1 METYI
6 IIGIIAVVVV
16 AIGVYSIL
24 RNKKINEN
32 GIEADAVVS
41 RIDTDTQTDADGSV
55 STNETYYVDYQNAE
69 GEIVTAKLGKKN
81 NRKKKQLVRIGC
93 AALALA
99 MTVGA
104 VPFLMS
110 HAAEGEAVTPIDIA
124 AKNDVVSP
132 ADASARSITGTAE
145 PNQYMTGIVESGS
158 CGDGV
163 TYTID
168 SEGTMVISG
177 SGTIAD
183 HAFDC
188 KDNFSCVVFADGSN
202 ITGIG
207 IQAFGHCKKLS
218 SFAFPENVTVI
229 EADMFYE
236 CSGLTSVYIPR
247 GVTQIGDSAFHGCT
261 SLKSVDIPEGVTTI
275 GKEAFSLSAVTTV
288 TIPSTVTSIEIFAF
302 ERCKKL
308 ETVVFQKGVTDT
320 GEYMFQECTALKNVT
335 FPSTMKKIGYR
346 AFSHCTSLTSLN
358 LPDNLTTIG
367 KDSFIGCIGL
377 TSVTI
382 PGRVTE
388 LGNGAFMDCKG
399 LTSLTIEAGV
409 PAIGSTAF
417 QHCESLTSVTIPGSV
432 KTINY
437 DAFRSCFNMESVT
450 ISDGVKNIRNG
461 AFWNCSRLTSLTI
474 PDSVTTIERD
484 TFRQCPGLT
493 SVIIPDSVTSIG
505 TDVLGECE
513 NLTSVTI
520 PCGLTVTERNPVT
533 LDENRKATDYFTNA
547 TVILSHNWEVSSTTA
562 TCTQSGI
569 ENLKCSVCGK
579 KRTRDADALGHDWD
593 EWKVTTYATCERKG
607 EETRVCK
614 HDATHTETRE
624 IAALGHRWGEW
635 EVTKKPTDTEA
646 GVETCTCQNDASHT
660 QTRGVKFAFTS
671 DAYQWTAGSKDGMT
685 VIVKNVAEDG
695 DDTTTF
701 DRFRNVYVDGVAL
714 TKDKDYT
721 AEPGSVKI
729 TLSAEYLQSLGTGVH
744 TIRIELT
751 VASLEQHPF
760 TIVKPSSGP
769 SSPATGESGMMT
781 TFCMAL
787 MLIASYGVVFARKRK
802 QTEQA

>member
-1 METYI
+1 MDTTTYI
-6 IIGIIAVVVV
+6 FIGVAVVVV
-16 AIGVYSIL
+16 AIVAVYTIL

-93 AALALA
+93 AALALTL
-99 MTVGA
+99 TVGT

-110 HAAEGEAVTPIDIA
+110 HAAEGEAVTPSDIA

-132 ADASARSITGTAE
+132 ADASVRSITETVE
-145 PNQYMTGIVESGS
+145 PKRYMDNAVESGF

-183 HAFDC
+183 RAFDW
-188 KDNFSCVVFADGSN
+188 KDNFSRVVFADGSN

-207 IQAFGHCKKLS
+207 IQAFGYCKKLS

-229 EADMFYE
+229 EADMFFG
-236 CSGLTSVYIPR
+236 CSGLTSVDIPQ
-247 GVTQIGDSAFHGCT
+247 GVTKIGKSAFYGCT

-275 GKEAFSLSAVTTV
+275 GSEAFSLSAVTTV

-335 FPSTMKKIGYR
+335 FPSTMKTIGYW

-358 LPDNLTTIG
+358 LPDGLTTIG
-367 KDSFIGCIGL
+367 NNSFIGCTGL

-382 PGRVTE
+382 PGSVTE
-388 LGNGAFMDCKG
+388 LGDGAFMNCTG
-399 LTSLTIEAGV
+399 LTSLTIEDGV

-437 DAFRSCFNMESVT
+437 DAFRSCLKMESVT
-450 ISDGVKNIRNG
+450 ISEGVKTIRNG
-461 AFWNCSRLTSLTI
+461 AFWNCSSLTSLTI
-474 PDSVTTIERD
+474 ADSVTTIERD
-484 TFRQCPGLT
+484 AFRQCPGLT

-505 TDVLGECE
+505 KNVLGECE
-513 NLTSVTI
+513 KLMSVTI
-520 PCGLTVTERNPVT
+520 PCGLTVGDRPVVT
-533 LDENRKATDYFTNA
+533 LDENRQATNYFTNA
-547 TVILSHNWEVSSTTA
+547 TVSLSHGDHWEVISTTA

-569 ENLKCSVCGK
+569 ENLKCSVCGEE
-579 KRTRDADALGHDWD
+579 RTRDAD
-593 EWKVTTYATCERKG
+593 
-607 EETRVCK
+607 
-614 HDATHTETRE
+614 
-624 IAALGHRWGEW
+624 ALGHRWGEW

-660 QTRGVKFAFTS
+660 QTRGVKYAFTS

-714 TKDKDYT
+714 TRDKEYT

-751 VASLEQHPF
+751 VASLEHPF

>member
-1 METYI
+1 MDTTTYI
-6 IIGIIAVVVV
+6 FIGVAVVVV
-16 AIGVYSIL
+16 AIVAVYTIL

-32 GIEADAVVS
+32 GIEVDAVIS
-41 RIDTDTQTDADGSV
+41 RIDTDTQTDAGGSV
-55 STNETYYVDYQNAE
+55 STNETYYVEYQNAE
-69 GEIVTAKLGKKN
+69 GQIVTAKLGKKN

-110 HAAEGEAVTPIDIA
+110 HAAEGEAVTPSDIA

-168 SEGTMVISG
+168 SDEILVISG

-183 HAFDC
+183 HAFNR
-188 KDNFSCVVFADGSN
+188 KDNFSRVVFADGSN

-207 IQAFGHCKKLS
+207 IQAFGYCKKLS

-229 EADMFYE
+229 EADMFFG
-236 CSGLTSVYIPR
+236 CSGLTSVDIPR
-247 GVTQIGDSAFHGCT
+247 GVTQIGDGAFYGCT
-261 SLKSVDIPEGVTTI
+261 SLRSVDIPEGVTTI
-275 GKEAFSLSAVTTV
+275 GSEAFSLSAVTTV

-335 FPSTMKKIGYR
+335 FPSTMKTIGYR

-358 LPDNLTTIG
+358 FPDSLTTIG
-367 KDSFIGCIGL
+367 DASFIGCTGL

-382 PGRVTE
+382 PGSVTK
-388 LGNGAFMDCKG
+388 LGDSAFMDCTG
-399 LTSLTIEAGV
+399 LTSLTIEDGV

-437 DAFRSCFNMESVT
+437 DAFRSCLNMESVT
-450 ISDGVKNIRNG
+450 ISEGVKTIRNG
-461 AFWNCSRLTSLTI
+461 AFLNCSS
-474 PDSVTTIERD
+474 
-484 TFRQCPGLT
+484 LT

-505 TDVLGECE
+505 TNVLGECE

-520 PCGLTVTERNPVT
+520 PCGLTVGETPAVT
-533 LDENRKATDYFTNA
+533 LDENSKATGYFTNA

-579 KRTRDADALGHDWD
+579 KRTRDADA
-593 EWKVTTYATCERKG
+593 
-607 EETRVCK
+607 
-614 HDATHTETRE
+614 
-624 IAALGHRWGEW
+624 IGHRWGEW

-660 QTRGVKFAFTS
+660 QTRGVKYAFTS
-671 DAYQWTAGSKDGMT
+671 DAYQWTVGSKDGMT

-751 VASLEQHPF
+751 VASLEHPF
-760 TIVKPSSGP
+760 TIVKPYSGP

>member
-1 METYI
+1 MDTTTYI
-6 IIGIIAVVVV
+6 FIGVAVVVV
-16 AIGVYSIL
+16 AIVAVYTIL

-41 RIDTDTQTDADGSV
+41 RIDTDTQTDSDGSV

-110 HAAEGEAVTPIDIA
+110 HAAEGEAVTPSDIA

-145 PNQYMTGIVESGS
+145 PNQYMTGIVESGY
-158 CGDGV
+158 CGVGV

-168 SEGTMVISG
+168 SDKILVISG
-177 SGTIAD
+177 SGIIAD
-183 HAFDC
+183 HAFNG
-188 KDNFSCVVFADGSN
+188 KDNFSRVVFADGSN

-207 IQAFGHCKKLS
+207 IQAFGHCKNLS

-229 EADMFYE
+229 EADMFFG
-236 CSGLTSVYIPR
+236 CSGLTSVDIPQ
-247 GVTQIGDSAFHGCT
+247 GVTKIGKSAFYGCT
-261 SLKSVDIPEGVTTI
+261 SLESVVIPEGVTTI
-275 GKEAFSLSAVTTV
+275 GSLAFYKCAFSTV
-288 TIPSTVTSIEIFAF
+288 TIPSTVTSIGDSAF
-302 ERCKKL
+302 NYCPVL
-308 ETVVFQKGVTDT
+308 ETVIIEEGVTAT
-320 GEYMFQECTALKNVT
+320 GNNMFENCSKLNTVV
-335 FPSTMKKIGYR
+335 FPSTMKTIGYR

-358 LPDNLTTIG
+358 LPDSLTTIG
-367 KDSFIGCIGL
+367 NNSFIGCTGL
-377 TSVTI
+377 TSLTI

-388 LGNGAFMDCKG
+388 LGDGAFMDCTG
-399 LTSLTIEAGV
+399 LTSLTIEDGV

-417 QHCESLTSVTIPGSV
+417 QHCERLTSVTIPGSV

-437 DAFRSCFNMESVT
+437 DAFRSCLKMESVT
-450 ISDGVKNIRNG
+450 ISDGVTKIRNG
-461 AFWNCSRLTSLTI
+461 AFWKCSSLTSLTI
-474 PDSVTTIERD
+474 ADSVTTIERD
-484 TFRQCPGLT
+484 AFRECPWLT

-505 TDVLGECE
+505 TNVLGECE

-520 PCGLTVTERNPVT
+520 PCGLTVGETPAVT
-533 LDENRKATDYFTNA
+533 LDENSKATGYFTNA
-547 TVILSHNWEVSSTTA
+547 TVILSHNWKVSSTTA
-562 TCTQSGI
+562 TCTQSGK
-569 ENLKCSVCGK
+569 ENLKCSVCGEE
-579 KRTRDADALGHDWD
+579 RTRDAD
-593 EWKVTTYATCERKG
+593 
-607 EETRVCK
+607 
-614 HDATHTETRE
+614 
-624 IAALGHRWGEW
+624 ALGHRWGEW

-660 QTRGVKFAFTS
+660 QTRGVKYAFTS
-671 DAYQWTAGSKDGMT
+671 DAYQWTEGSKDGMT

-701 DRFRNVYVDGVAL
+701 YRFRNVYVDGVAL
-714 TKDKDYT
+714 TRDKDYT

-729 TLSAEYLQSLGTGVH
+729 TLSAKYLQSLGTGVH

-751 VASLEQHPF
+751 VASLEHPF

-769 SSPATGESGMMT
+769 SSPATGESGMIT

-802 QTEQA
+802 QSEQA

>member
-41 RIDTDTQTDADGSV
+41 RIDTDTQTDSDGSV
-55 STNETYYVDYQNAE
+55 STNETYYVEYQNAE
-69 GEIVTAKLGKKN
+69 GQIVTAKLGNPPFGKWIAPLHSIKVN
-81 NRKKKQLVRIGC
+81 PRQKGLIRIGC

-110 HAAEGEAVTPIDIA
+110 HAAEGEAVTPSDIA

-132 ADASARSITGTAE
+132 ADASARSITGTVE
-145 PNQYMTGIVESGS
+145 PKRYMDNAVESGS

-168 SEGTMVISG
+168 SDGILVISG

-183 HAFDC
+183 HAFNGR
-188 KDNFSCVVFADGSN
+188 DNFSRVVFADGSN

-207 IQAFGHCKKLS
+207 IQAFGYCKKLS

-229 EADMFYE
+229 EADMFFG
-236 CSGLTSVYIPR
+236 CSGLTSVDIPR
-247 GVTQIGDSAFHGCT
+247 GVTQIGDSAFYGCT

-275 GKEAFSLSAVTTV
+275 GSEAFSLSAVTTV
-288 TIPSTVTSIEIFAF
+288 TIPSTVTSIDSFAF
-302 ERCKKL
+302 RSCKNL
-308 ETVVFQKGVTDT
+308 ETVVFQEGVIDT

-335 FPSTMKKIGYR
+335 FPSTMKTIGYR

-388 LGNGAFMDCKG
+388 LGDGAFMDCKG

-432 KTINY
+432 KTIDY

-461 AFWNCSRLTSLTI
+461 AFWNCSSLTSLTI
-474 PDSVTTIERD
+474 ADSVTTIERD
-484 TFRQCPGLT
+484 AFRHCPELT

-505 TDVLGECE
+505 TNVLGECE
-513 NLTSVTI
+513 KLMSVTI
-520 PCGLTVTERNPVT
+520 PCGLTVGETPAVT
-533 LDENRKATDYFTNA
+533 LDENSKATGYFTNA

-579 KRTRDADALGHDWD
+579 KRTRDADA
-593 EWKVTTYATCERKG
+593 
-607 EETRVCK
+607 
-614 HDATHTETRE
+614 
-624 IAALGHRWGEW
+624 IGHRWGEW

-660 QTRGVKFAFTS
+660 QTRGVKYAFTS

-751 VASLEQHPF
+751 VASLEHPF
-760 TIVKPSSGP
+760 TIVKPYSGP

>member
-1 METYI
+1 
-6 IIGIIAVVVV
+6 
-16 AIGVYSIL
+16 
-24 RNKKINEN
+24 
-32 GIEADAVVS
+32 
-41 RIDTDTQTDADGSV
+41 
-55 STNETYYVDYQNAE
+55 
-69 GEIVTAKLGKKN
+69 
-81 NRKKKQLVRIGC
+81 
-93 AALALA
+93 

-110 HAAEGEAVTPIDIA
+110 HAAEGEAVTPSDIA

-183 HAFDC
+183 RAFDW
-188 KDNFSCVVFADGSN
+188 KDNFSRVVFADGSN

-207 IQAFGHCKKLS
+207 IQAFGYCKKLS

-229 EADMFYE
+229 EADMFFG
-236 CSGLTSVYIPR
+236 CSGLTSVDIPQ
-247 GVTQIGDSAFHGCT
+247 GVTKIGKSAFYGCT

-275 GKEAFSLSAVTTV
+275 GSEAFSLSAVTTV
-288 TIPSTVTSIEIFAF
+288 TIPSTVTSIESFAF
-302 ERCKKL
+302 RSCKNL
-308 ETVVFQKGVTDT
+308 ETVVFQEGVTDT

-335 FPSTMKKIGYR
+335 FPSTMKTIGYW

-358 LPDNLTTIG
+358 LPDGLTTIG
-367 KDSFIGCIGL
+367 NNSFIGCTGL

-382 PGRVTE
+382 PGSVTK
-388 LGNGAFMDCKG
+388 LGDGAFMNCKG
-399 LTSLTIEAGV
+399 LTSLTIEDGV

-437 DAFRSCFNMESVT
+437 DAFRSCLNMKSVT
-450 ISDGVKNIRNG
+450 ISEGVKTIRNG
-461 AFWNCSRLTSLTI
+461 AFWNCSSLTSLTI
-474 PDSVTTIERD
+474 ADSVTTIERD
-484 TFRQCPGLT
+484 AFRQCPGLT
-493 SVIIPDSVTSIG
+493 SVIMPDSVTSIG
-505 TDVLGECE
+505 TKVLGECE

-533 LDENRKATDYFTNA
+533 LDENSKATGYFTNA

-569 ENLKCSVCGK
+569 ENLKCSVCDEEG
-579 KRTRDADALGHDWD
+579 TRDAD
-593 EWKVTTYATCERKG
+593 
-607 EETRVCK
+607 
-614 HDATHTETRE
+614 
-624 IAALGHRWGEW
+624 ALGHRWGEW
-635 EVTKKPTDTEA
+635 EVTEA

-660 QTRGVKFAFTS
+660 QTRGVKYAFTS

-714 TKDKDYT
+714 TRDKEYT
-721 AEPGSVKI
+721 ADPGSVKI
-729 TLSAEYLQSLGTGVH
+729 TLSADYLQSRGTGVH

-751 VASLEQHPF
+751 VASLEHPF
-760 TIVKPSSGP
+760 TIVKPYSGP